1 MEIIYTARFLKD
13 YNDIKEKRGKKDT
26 DKVVSLI
33 QAAPNF
39 IELNK
44 MLDVKKLNVGL
55 GGYRIRYSNKPE
67 YRIRFDIVD
76 NKIEL
81 QLVLTREKYQKYA
94 HRPLNESTESKPM
107 TLIVTESQLRYLMED
122 YYDPKKLYS
131 RDYIID
137 RLKGAPRYIKKI
149 GDTLDYIKMTHKVT
163 GEVKYFTYISQQLYQ
178 YLFGNY

>member
-1 MEIIYTARFLKD
+1 MEIVYTARYLKD

-26 DKVVSLI
+26 DRIISLI

-39 IELNK
+39 IEMNK
-44 MLDVKKLNVGL
+44 MMDIKKLNVGL

-67 YRIRFDIVD
+67 YRIRFELLDG
-76 NKIEL
+76 KIEL

-94 HRPLNESTESKPM
+94 HRPLNESIDSKP
-107 TLIVTESQLRYLMED
+107 LRIIVTESQLKHLTED
-122 YYDPKKLYS
+122 YYKPEKLYS

-137 RLKGAPRYIKKI
+137 RIKDAPRHIKRLGDGLEYIP
-149 GDTLDYIKMTHKVT
+149 MVHKVT
-163 GEVKYFTYISQQLYQ
+163 KEKKYFTRISQQLYQ